1 MGATP
6 TRAAIYFRFSWP
18 SSGQSLSRVLA
29 STLCFLVMTSWG
41 HKQLKAAGVD
51 MASMRKVLFLRVLA
65 ILPFALMTFISAY
78 EIVAS

>member
-1 MGATP
+1 MGAAP
-6 TRAAIYFRFSWP
+6 TGAAISFRLSWP
-18 SSGQSLSRVLA
+18 SFGQSLSRVLA
-29 STLCFLVMTSWG
+29 STLYFLVMASWD

-65 ILPFALMTFISAY
+65 ILPFALMTFISTY